1 MILNSSFTLWDF
13 NSICLGQYPNTCIH
27 LKSIYIFSHQ
37 VLISAIYKGVPN
49 VQSRSDKRVFQN
61 EAIIKTFSFIPNR
74 LKGWST
80 ATNLMGMGN
89 TRQNLM
95 KKGSNMNI

>member
-1 MILNSSFTLWDF
+1 MILNSSYTLWDF
-13 NSICLGQYPNTCIH
+13 NSIRLGQYPNIH
-27 LKSIYIFSHQ
+27 LKSIFSHQ

-61 EAIIKTFSFIPNR
+61 EAIIKTCSFIPNR
-74 LKGWST
+74 LKGWSM

-89 TRQNLM
+89 TRQNL
-95 KKGSNMNI
+95 KKKDSYMNF